1 MTVFAPRITGWLA
14 AVGAFVAALAVLS
27 TAVAEGPGPAG
38 PAIDASRLRVAG
50 AQLERGREAY
60 DFHCTTCHG
69 ATGAG
74 FAEARAAFP
83 ADHYDCSRCHGPGN
97 PPVMSR
103 SQIEATQTVF
113 SLGRAPAL
121 DAGSTIDRFGSADR
135 FFAHVR
141 ATMPRWSP
149 GRLDDETYLDLVV
162 YVLSLAY
169 DVDAGGDALGLG
181 DLERIELP
189 PPDSPD

>member
-1 MTVFAPRITGWLA
+1 MRGPGSRTTIGIAAAGALLALVA
-14 AVGAFVAALAVLS
+14 AVASAQAAD
-27 TAVAEGPGPAG
+27 PASE
-38 PAIDASRLRVAG
+38 ATDASQLRVSE

-83 ADHYDCSRCHGPGN
+83 ADHYDCARCHGPGN
-97 PPVMSR
+97 PAVMTPR
-103 SQIEATQTVF
+103 QIETTQTVF
-113 SLGRAPAL
+113 SLGHAPAL
-121 DAGSTIDRFGSADR
+121 DAASAIDRFGSADR
-135 FFAHVR
+135 LFAHVR

-149 GRLDDETYLDLVV
+149 GRLDDDTYLDLVV

-169 DVDAGGDALGLG
+169 DVDADGDELRVR

-189 PPDSPD
+189 PLH

>member
-1 MTVFAPRITGWLA
+1 MRTFAPRTTWRLVAGALLA
-14 AVGAFVAALAVLS
+14 LVAVL
-27 TAVAEGPGPAG
+27 TPAVPLAVAEAPAT
-38 PAIDASRLRVAG
+38 AATDASQLRVAER
-50 AQLERGREAY
+50 QLERGRDAY

-97 PPVMSR
+97 PRVMSR
-103 SQIEATQTVF
+103 RQIETSQTVF

-135 FFAHVR
+135 LFAHVR
-141 ATMPRWSP
+141 ATMPRWHP
-149 GRLDDETYLDLVV
+149 GRLDDDMYLDVVV

-169 DVDAGGDALGLG
+169 DLDAGGGEVVRD
-181 DLERIELP
+181 DLEWIELTP
-189 PPDSPD
+189 LR

>member
-1 MTVFAPRITGWLA
+1 LRALGSRTTFGIAAAGALLALVA
-14 AVGAFVAALAVLS
+14 AVASAQAAD
-27 TAVAEGPGPAG
+27 PASE
-38 PAIDASRLRVAG
+38 AQDASRLRLSE

-83 ADHYDCSRCHGPGN
+83 ADHYDCWRCHGPGN
-97 PPVMSR
+97 PAVMTPR
-103 SQIEATQTVF
+103 QIEATQTVF
-113 SLGRAPAL
+113 SLGNAPAL
-121 DAGSTIDRFGSADR
+121 DAASAIDRFGSADR
-135 FFAHVR
+135 LFAHVR

-149 GRLDDETYLDLVV
+149 GRLDDDAYLDLVV

-169 DVDAGGDALGLG
+169 DARVDGRELRIE
-181 DLERIELP
+181 DLERIDLTP
-189 PPDSPD
+189 LR

>member
-1 MTVFAPRITGWLA
+1 LRASAPRTAAWWIAAAGVLLAVVLA
-14 AVGAFVAALAVLS
+14 ASSAAQ
-27 TAVAEGPGPAG
+27 AEASVRDRT
-38 PAIDASRLRVAG
+38 DASRLRVSE
-50 AQLERGREAY
+50 AQLERGRETY

-97 PPVMSR
+97 PAVMTPR
-103 SQIEATQTVF
+103 QIEATQTVF

-121 DAGSTIDRFGSADR
+121 DATSAIDRFGSADR
-135 FFAHVR
+135 LFAHVR

-149 GRLDDETYLDLVV
+149 GRLDDDSYLDLVV

-169 DVDAGGDALGLG
+169 DVEAGSDELRVR
-181 DLERIELP
+181 DLERIDLTP
-189 PPDSPD
+189 LH

>member
-1 MTVFAPRITGWLA
+1 MTAFARRTAWWVA
-14 AVGAFVAALAVLS
+14 AAGVLLVVGAFLSPVEAEAPAAS
-27 TAVAEGPGPAG
+27 PT
-38 PAIDASRLRVAG
+38 DASRLRVAA

-60 DFHCTTCHG
+60 EFHCTTCHG
-69 ATGAG
+69 VTGAG

-103 SQIEATQTVF
+103 TQIESTQTVF

-121 DAGSTIDRFGSADR
+121 DDGSTIDRFGSADR
-135 FFAHVR
+135 LFAHVR
-141 ATMPRWSP
+141 ATMPRWNP

-169 DVDAGGDALGLG
+169 EVDAGGDELAVG
-181 DLERIELP
+181 DLDRIELTP
-189 PPDSPD
+189 LR

>member
-1 MTVFAPRITGWLA
+1 MRAFARRTTWGVVAAGALLA
-14 AVGAFVAALAVLS
+14 ASAVLFSVEAEAPAVGAEA
-27 TAVAEGPGPAG
+27 T
-38 PAIDASRLRVAG
+38 DASRLRVAG
-50 AQLERGREAY
+50 AQIERGREAY

-83 ADHYDCSRCHGPGN
+83 ADHYDCWRCHGPGN
-97 PPVMSR
+97 PAVMTPR
-103 SQIEATQTVF
+103 QIEATQTVF

-135 FFAHVR
+135 LFAHVR

-162 YVLSLAY
+162 YVFSLAY
-169 DVDAGGDALGLG
+169 GVDAGGDELGVD
-181 DLERIELP
+181 DLHRIELTP
-189 PPDSPD
+189 LR

>member
-1 MTVFAPRITGWLA
+1 MRAVARRTTWWAATAGVLLTVLL
-14 AVGAFVAALAVLS
+14 VAMSPAE
-27 TAVAEGPGPAG
+27 AEGPAG
-38 PAIDASRLRVAG
+38 EAADVAQLRVAG
-50 AQLERGREAY
+50 AQIERGREAY

-83 ADHYDCSRCHGPGN
+83 ADHYDCWRCHGPGN
-97 PPVMSR
+97 PAVMTPR
-103 SQIEATQTVF
+103 QIETTQTVF

-135 FFAHVR
+135 LFAHVR
-141 ATMPRWSP
+141 ATMPRWNP
-149 GRLDDETYLDLVV
+149 GRLDDETYLDVVV

-169 DVDAGGDALGLG
+169 DVDAGGDELGIR
-181 DLERIELP
+181 DLERIELTP
-189 PPDSPD
+189 LR